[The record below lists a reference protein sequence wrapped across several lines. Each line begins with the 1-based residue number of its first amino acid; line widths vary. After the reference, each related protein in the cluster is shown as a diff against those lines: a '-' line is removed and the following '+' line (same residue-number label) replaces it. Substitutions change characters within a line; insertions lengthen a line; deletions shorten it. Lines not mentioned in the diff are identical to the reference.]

1 MTTTIWAAAVAF
13 ANAIRGHYT
22 SMPFE
27 RHRRRP
33 LRECPA
39 WCAGGHQCAARLA
52 YPSGEHRTTPE
63 THRTRYGSMTVT
75 GVQTLAGVRRVDL
88 RLNVAIPA
96 DATPEQAQLVPVA
109 VDLAVRAVLASPS
122 RRKVLAP

>member
-1 MTTTIWAAAVAF
+1 
-13 ANAIRGHYT
+13 
-22 SMPFE
+22 
-27 RHRRRP
+27 
-33 LRECPA
+33 
-39 WCAGGHQCAARLA
+39 
-52 YPSGEHRTTPE
+52 
-63 THRTRYGSMTVT
+63 MTVT